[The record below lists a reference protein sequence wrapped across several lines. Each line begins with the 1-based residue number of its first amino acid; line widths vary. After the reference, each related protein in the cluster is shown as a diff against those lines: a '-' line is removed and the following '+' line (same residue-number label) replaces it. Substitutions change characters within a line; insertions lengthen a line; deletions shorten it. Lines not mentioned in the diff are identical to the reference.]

1 MIFKIELPKDLM
13 TDGIMREE
21 YTIRLAKTS
30 DSVNVVPTN
39 TVSNS
44 ENNVSM
50 TLGSFVE
57 LLVGQ
62 LRANNKVRV
71 QETYTAALNRF
82 LIFRGGHDIALTDI
96 DSVIIEAF
104 ESRLRQ
110 DGLTL
115 NTISFYMRVLRAIY
129 NKAVR
134 RLSIANLRPF
144 DNVYTGFPRTVKR
157 AVDAGIISVVLN
169 CVPKNAEEALA
180 RDLFLFS
187 FYTRGMSFVDIAN
200 LRRCDIRNGHLIY
213 KRSKTGQEL
222 QVAWRPEMQTIVD
235 RHPSLDG
242 DHLLGVLNNDATL
255 KLRRQYQQQ
264 QSKVNYHLKR
274 LSMRLGL
281 SKPLTMYVARHS
293 WATIARGMDIP
304 VSVISDSLGHHSEKT
319 TQIYLKSIDADV
331 IDRANE
337 KLIAAVENNG

>member
-169 CVPKNAEEALA
+169 CVPKNAEEA
-180 RDLFLFS
+180 
-187 FYTRGMSFVDIAN
+187 
-200 LRRCDIRNGHLIY
+200 
-213 KRSKTGQEL
+213 
-222 QVAWRPEMQTIVD
+222 
-235 RHPSLDG
+235 
-242 DHLLGVLNNDATL
+242 
-255 KLRRQYQQQ
+255 
-264 QSKVNYHLKR
+264 
-274 LSMRLGL
+274 
-281 SKPLTMYVARHS
+281 
-293 WATIARGMDIP
+293 
-304 VSVISDSLGHHSEKT
+304 
-319 TQIYLKSIDADV
+319 
-331 IDRANE
+331 
-337 KLIAAVENNG
+337 

>member
-1 MIFKIELPKDLM
+1 
-13 TDGIMREE
+13 
-21 YTIRLAKTS
+21 
-30 DSVNVVPTN
+30 
-39 TVSNS
+39 
-44 ENNVSM
+44 
-50 TLGSFVE
+50 
-57 LLVGQ
+57 
-62 LRANNKVRV
+62 
-71 QETYTAALNRF
+71 
-82 LIFRGGHDIALTDI
+82 
-96 DSVIIEAF
+96 
-104 ESRLRQ
+104 
-110 DGLTL
+110 
-115 NTISFYMRVLRAIY
+115 
-129 NKAVR
+129 
-134 RLSIANLRPF
+134 
-144 DNVYTGFPRTVKR
+144 
-157 AVDAGIISVVLN
+157 
-169 CVPKNAEEALA
+169 
-180 RDLFLFS
+180 
-187 FYTRGMSFVDIAN
+187 MSFVDIAN

-274 LSMRLGL
+274 LSMHLGL

>member
-134 RLSIANLRPF
+134 RLSICA
-144 DNVYTGFPRTVKR
+144 R
-157 AVDAGIISVVLN
+157 ATCATDSLYISARRRARN
-169 CVPKNAEEALA
+169 CV
-180 RDLFLFS
+180 
-187 FYTRGMSFVDIAN
+187 
-200 LRRCDIRNGHLIY
+200 
-213 KRSKTGQEL
+213 
-222 QVAWRPEMQTIVD
+222 W
-235 RHPSLDG
+235 
-242 DHLLGVLNNDATL
+242 LGA
-255 KLRRQYQQQ
+255 KICR
-264 QSKVNYHLKR
+264 R
-274 LSMRLGL
+274 LSTDTLRSM
-281 SKPLTMYVARHS
+281 ANIF
-293 WATIARGMDIP
+293 WACSTAIWI
-304 VSVISDSLGHHSEKT
+304 
-319 TQIYLKSIDADV
+319 
-331 IDRANE
+331 
-337 KLIAAVENNG
+337 